1 MEESA
6 FQTPAVV
13 SHAVEIQIEGVSPLA
28 SLDSK
33 PDEDKENLAGP
44 SNKPRLFL
52 KSDYD
57 DRQRVSVL
65 DGDPL
70 ALDLRKKIDT
80 LVLASCTDDENN
92 DDDSR
97 SDNICLDVGDNTVFV
112 TPAYVMSGHLAA
124 GVDENRR
131 LRGSDNA
138 SPALVAASINS
149 APSGRSPL
157 KARVNEGNVGM
168 ETASS
173 STSTASLRA
182 KIPDR
187 HVARLPFSV
196 SEEDPSRTPFSG
208 FRSTNVS

>member
-13 SHAVEIQIEGVSPLA
+13 SHAIDIQIDGVSPLA

-92 DDDSR
+92 DDDSLR
-97 SDNICLDVGDNTVFV
+97 LDVGDHSVFE

-124 GVDENRR
+124 GVGENRR

-138 SPALVAASINS
+138 SPALFAASINS